1 MTLSRRSFLR
11 RSAAVGAAGLAGAE
25 LAACGGEDGRAEAAA
40 SADAGLKRRVA
51 FDGRHQA
58 GVISA
63 PSPEATFVALDAIA
77 PDTAALAQALQ
88 QLSAHARA
96 LTEGYR
102 FAQSDR
108 GTPPPDSGTLGTAV
122 DPDGLTVTI
131 AFGASLFDARF
142 GLAGKRPDGLERMRR
157 FPDDDIDE
165 DRAHGD
171 VLVTLNAGRRDTV
184 VHAMRELL
192 RPVRGALAVRWTLD
206 GFLSSDRGPTAGS
219 ARRNLFGF
227 RDGTSNPSG
236 AELDR
241 LLWLGPGAGW
251 AAGGTFQVVRT
262 IRMHVEFW
270 DRVGLREQEAMIGRT
285 RDTGAPLGGTDE
297 RQDPRLD
304 LDPHGRRI
312 PTDAHIR
319 LANPRTA
326 ATADQRILRRG
337 FNYHRGIDP
346 GGQLDQGL
354 VFVAYN
360 ASIQRQ
366 FEAIQTRLADEPMTD
381 YVTPVGGGYYFV
393 PRGTTGPTDWVGSG
407 LLS

>member
-11 RSAAVGAAGLAGAE
+11 RSAAVGVAGLAGAE
-25 LAACGGEDGRAEAAA
+25 LASCGGEDRPDAAGA
-40 SADAGLKRRVA
+40 SGDAGLQRRVA

-63 PSPEATFVALDAIA
+63 PSGEATFVALDAIA

-102 FAQSDR
+102 FAQRDR

-122 DPDGLTVTI
+122 DPDGLTITI
-131 AFGASLFDARF
+131 GFGASLFDTRF
-142 GLAGKRPDGLERMRR
+142 GLAGKRPDGLTRMRR
-157 FPDDDIDE
+157 FPNDDIDE

-171 VLVTLNAGRRDTV
+171 VLVTLNAARRDTV

-206 GFLSSDRGPTAGS
+206 GFLSSDRGPAARS

-236 AELDR
+236 AQRDR
-241 LLWLGPGAGW
+241 LLWLGPNAGW

-262 IRMHVEFW
+262 IRMHVEF
-270 DRVGLREQEAMIGRT
+270 
-285 RDTGAPLGGTDE
+285 
-297 RQDPRLD
+297 
-304 LDPHGRRI
+304 
-312 PTDAHIR
+312 
-319 LANPRTA
+319 
-326 ATADQRILRRG
+326 
-337 FNYHRGIDP
+337 
-346 GGQLDQGL
+346 
-354 VFVAYN
+354 
-360 ASIQRQ
+360 
-366 FEAIQTRLADEPMTD
+366 
-381 YVTPVGGGYYFV
+381 PVGGGYYFV
-393 PRGTTGPTDWVGSG
+393 PRGATGPTDRVGSG